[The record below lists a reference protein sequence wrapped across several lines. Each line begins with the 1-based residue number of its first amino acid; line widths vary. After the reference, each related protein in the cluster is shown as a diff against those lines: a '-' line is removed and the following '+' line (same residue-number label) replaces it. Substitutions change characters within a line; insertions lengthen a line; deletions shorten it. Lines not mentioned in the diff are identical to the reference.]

1 MATVVTMPSL
11 GESVLEGTV
20 GKWLVREG
28 EVVGR
33 EQMVVEILTDKT
45 DSPVPS
51 PVAGV
56 VTKILV
62 KEGEIVLVGG
72 KLCEI
77 EEGASAPRPVA
88 AAPKAA
94 APEPT
99 TEAHAAPVPSPPRSG
114 SFARRATPSK
124 QSAKPWPK
132 LG

>member
-28 EVVGR
+28 DAVGR

-56 VTKILV
+56 VTKIL
-62 KEGEIVLVGG
+62 
-72 KLCEI
+72 
-77 EEGASAPRPVA
+77 A
-88 AAPKAA
+88 
-94 APEPT
+94 
-99 TEAHAAPVPSPPRSG
+99 
-114 SFARRATPSK
+114 
-124 QSAKPWPK
+124 
-132 LG
+132 